1 MSNSGSRRGSAPLG
15 WMFLASVFG
24 PMALLAVAW
33 AVVGAL
39 GTSSGEIH
47 DARVA
52 VMDVMV
58 MILLVAG
65 GVLFCETLV
74 LVVARLARRR

>member
-1 MSNSGSRRGSAPLG
+1 MSDIQGKRGSAPLG

-39 GTSSGEIH
+39 GSSAGDVH
-47 DARVA
+47 DTRTA
-52 VMDVMV
+52 VMDLMVMV
-58 MILLVAG
+58 LLVAG

-74 LVVARLARRR
+74 LVVEGLARRR

>member
-1 MSNSGSRRGSAPLG
+1 MSGIEDKRGSAPLG
-15 WMFLASVFG
+15 WIFLASVFG

-39 GTSSGEIH
+39 GSSSGDIH
-47 DARVA
+47 DARA
-52 VMDVMV
+52 SVMDVMV
-58 MILLVAG
+58 MVLLVAG

>member
-1 MSNSGSRRGSAPLG
+1 MSSIGGKRGSAPLG
-15 WMFLASVFG
+15 WIFLVSVFG

-39 GTSSGEIH
+39 GSSSGEVH
-47 DARVA
+47 DTRAA

-58 MILLVAG
+58 MVLLVAG

-74 LVVARLARRR
+74 LFVARLARRR

>member
-1 MSNSGSRRGSAPLG
+1 MSTVEGKRGSAPLG

-24 PMALLAVAW
+24 PMVLLAVAW

-39 GTSSGEIH
+39 GSSAGDVH
-47 DARVA
+47 DARTA

-58 MILLVAG
+58 MVLLVAG

-74 LVVARLARRR
+74 LVVTSLARRR

>member
-1 MSNSGSRRGSAPLG
+1 MSNMQAKRGSAPLG

-24 PMALLAVAW
+24 PMVLLAVAW

-39 GTSSGEIH
+39 GSSAGDVH
-47 DARVA
+47 DARTA

-58 MILLVAG
+58 MVLLVAG

-74 LVVARLARRR
+74 LVFASLARRR

>member
-1 MSNSGSRRGSAPLG
+1 MSNSESRRGSAPLG

-39 GTSSGEIH
+39 GTSSAEIH